1 MELDESEDEAAE
13 EATTAKKVWQC
24 CINHVRVCEL
34 DRNDRDRGRVRL
46 SSLHLSFLEYLASLP
61 LHSPFRKR

>member
-24 CINHVRVCEL
+24 CIYHVRVCEL

-46 SSLHLSFLEYLASLP
+46 NSLHLSFLEYLARLP
-61 LHSPFRKR
+61 LHSPFRRR